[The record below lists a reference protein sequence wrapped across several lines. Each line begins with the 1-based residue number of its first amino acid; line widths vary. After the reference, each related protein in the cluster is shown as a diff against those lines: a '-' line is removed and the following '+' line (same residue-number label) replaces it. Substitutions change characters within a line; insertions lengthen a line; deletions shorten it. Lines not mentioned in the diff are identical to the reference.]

1 MKTILFDF
9 DYTLVDSSD
18 AIVDCFL
25 FAFEKL
31 GIELPE
37 RLKIKKLIGLPLED
51 MFIRSVE
58 PSEREKVQLF
68 RQYYKEKADVI
79 MNRETKAFEDTRQT
93 LEYLSQKG
101 YNLGIVSTKYRY
113 RIKEW
118 LEMNDFVKY
127 FKALVGGEDVDQHKP
142 SPEGIIRAFSY
153 LNTPRLHVCYVG
165 DSVMD
170 YQAAASAKLLFIPVL
185 TGQTTLEDFRQAGFE
200 GDFVAEKLSDLMDY
214 FQSPT

>member
-18 AIVDCFL
+18 AIANCFDH
-25 FAFEKL
+25 AFDQL
-31 GIELPE
+31 GLPAPD
-37 RLKIKKLIGLPLED
+37 RQQIKKLIGLPLED
-51 MFIRSVE
+51 MFLALTEDATAEQVLS
-58 PSEREKVQLF
+58 F
-68 RQYYKEKADVI
+68 RTFYKEKADQI
-79 MNRETKAFEDTRQT
+79 MNLQTKAFEDTRQT
-93 LEYLSQKG
+93 LEYLNHKG

-153 LNTPRLHVCYVG
+153 LNTPRVHVCYVG
-165 DSVMD
+165 DSLMD
-170 YQAAASAKLLFIPVL
+170 FQAASSAKLLFIPVL
-185 TGQTTLEDFRQAGFE
+185 TGQTTLEEFRQAGFE
-200 GDFVAEKLSDLMDY
+200 GEFVAEKLSDLMNY
-214 FQSPT
+214 FK

>member
-18 AIVDCFL
+18 AISNCFQY
-25 FAFEKL
+25 AFNKL
-31 GIELPE
+31 GLETPE
-37 RLKIKKLIGLPLED
+37 RERIKKLIGLPLED
-51 MFIRSVE
+51 MFIALAPTE
-58 PSEREKVQLF
+58 SEELIVSF
-68 RQYYKEKADVI
+68 RQYYKEKADEI
-79 MNRETKAFEDTRQT
+79 MNPETKAFEDTRVT

-101 YNLGIVSTKYRY
+101 YDLGIVSTKYRY

-153 LNTPRLHVCYVG
+153 LNTPRIHVCYIG
-165 DSVMD
+165 DSIMD
-170 YQAAASAKLLFIPVL
+170 YQAATNAKLLFIPVL
-185 TGQTTLEDFRQAGFE
+185 TGQTTLEEFRNAGFE
-200 GDFVAEKLSDLMDY
+200 GEFVAEKLSDLLD
-214 FQSPT
+214 FFK